1 MEESKQEIKS
11 VKKQLE
17 SVEYRMDK
25 LVDALVDRLLPTE
38 RIQRKYGE
46 EEIKKRPRNS

>member
-17 SVEYRMDK
+17 SVEYRMGK
-25 LVDALVDRLLPTE
+25 LVEALVDRLLPTE

>member
-1 MEESKQEIKS
+1 
-11 VKKQLE
+11 
-17 SVEYRMDK
+17 MDK

-46 EEIKKRPRNS
+46 EEIKKRQRNSIRWEGKERSIASTDRKNYGLS